1 MKYAKNHPPPKRQ
14 RVSTLD
20 SNLDDQTGEDTTVVE
35 SRVEE
40 AVPDPAIQ
48 CVQEGQFNLTRC

>member
-20 SNLDDQTGEDTTVVE
+20 SNLDDQTVENTTVVE
-35 SRVEE
+35 SRAEE
-40 AVPDPAIQ
+40 SVPDPVIQ
-48 CVQEGQFNLTRC
+48 RVQEGQFDLTRC